1 VGRGLEGVGEGW
13 VPPQE
18 SLAGVGEPHA
28 ALGSAAGHP
37 LDELEAGRLLELAQ
51 VTPGIAIRH
60 LERLGRL
67 LERAALLDGLQQP
80 RAAVA
85 EFQRVA
91 ERHPD
96 LELGLHLYMGASTW
110 PPYPPTLSAP
120 RRSRGAPRFS
130 PRVRPPTRP
139 PPPPGPARRSLGA
152 PDFPAAKGPGMAPI
166 PRTAQGAPAQRWRPS
181 INPRRRSGA
190 AADYAPSISALRLSA
205 RCAPAS
211 S

>member
-96 LELGLHLYMGASTW
+96 LELRLHLYMGASTW
-110 PPYPPTLSAP
+110 PPYPPTLRAP
-120 RRSRGAPRFS
+120 RRSRGAPRFTRGEG
-130 PRVRPPTRP
+130 PRHGPHTPQRSGRPGAAVAPLDL
-139 PPPPGPARRSLGA
+139 PAV
-152 PDFPAAKGPGMAPI
+152 P
-166 PRTAQGAPAQRWRPS
+166 QW
-181 INPRRRSGA
+181 RRR
-190 AADYAPSISALRLSA
+190 RL
-205 RCAPAS
+205 CA
-211 S
+211 